1 MSEASGAFNT
11 MNLCPSCFAPKG
23 GGAGC
28 PVCGFEAG
36 AADQNWNS
44 LKPGTLIHGRYVI
57 GRVLGQGGF
66 GITYLGFDLRLNVKL
81 AIKEYYPSGLAVRN
95 TASRA
100 VVNATVDVREDFQRG
115 MEKFLEEARTLARF
129 EDHPNI
135 VSVRDFFEENGTA
148 YMVMTYFEGRT
159 LLKYLEENG
168 GSLSFDEVLAILIPV
183 MNALDEVHASGLI
196 HRDISPDN
204 IFITYS
210 GQVKLLDFGAA
221 KSAMALVNQQSH
233 SIVLKK
239 GYSPAEQY
247 QSRGSLGPWTD
258 IYSMAATIYRSITG
272 IIPPDSLDRL
282 DKEILIPPSR
292 QGVTIP
298 SYAEAALMR
307 ALSISPRQRPQSMRE
322 FQGELLGET
331 ASSASFSEAPD
342 APASPRTAKQGA
354 PAPTVKLKCE
364 TAIPAGKHGPSHRP
378 AEPSALPAKR
388 PFPVALMAV
397 VAVVVIAAIAG
408 FFLIGGKKDN
418 LQETVA
424 VSQPTKTETSAS
436 PAGEIE
442 LLRQKAEKGDP
453 VSQYRLGNRYQQGKG
468 VPQDSQAAA
477 EWYRK
482 AAEQGYSPAQNDLGN
497 LYIQGIGVPQ
507 DYKEGAKWLAKA
519 ADQGNPFAQTNLGW
533 MYDVGQGV
541 PVNKAKA
548 VKLYMAAAEQ
558 GNPNAQTNLAY
569 MYEKGAG
576 GLEKNVEKAAELYLK
591 AAEKGVVN
599 AQYSVALYYENG
611 IGLPRDR
618 TKAIQWL
625 RKAADQGDIDA
636 ANKLKS
642 MGVSSSSNS
651 TVEND

>member
-1 MSEASGAFNT
+1 MSEASGTFNT
-11 MNLCPSCFAPKG
+11 MNLCPSCFASKG
-23 GGAGC
+23 ESAGC
-28 PVCGFEAG
+28 PVCGFEEG
-36 AADQNWNS
+36 TADPNWNS
-44 LKPGTLIHGRYVI
+44 LKPGTLIHGRYAI

-100 VVNATVDVREDFQRG
+100 VMNATVDVREDFQRG

-159 LLKYLEENG
+159 LLKYLEEKG
-168 GSLSFDEVLAILIPV
+168 GTLPFDEVLTILIPV

-221 KSAMALVNQQSH
+221 KSAMALLNQQSH

-282 DKEILIPPSR
+282 DKEILIPPSQ
-292 QGVTIP
+292 QGVAIP
-298 SYAEAALMR
+298 GYAEAALIR

-331 ASSASFSEAPD
+331 VSLASFSEAAG

-354 PAPTVKLKCE
+354 PAPTVKLKGE
-364 TAIPAGKHGPSHRP
+364 TAISAGKPGPSFGPAGPS
-378 AEPSALPAKR
+378 STPAKK
-388 PFPVALMAV
+388 PFPLTAMAAVALVLAV
-397 VAVVVIAAIAG
+397 AIG
-408 FFLIGGKKDN
+408 GLFLFGGKKDSPK
-418 LQETVA
+418 ETVA
-424 VSQPTKTETSAS
+424 VSQPAQIAPPAS

-442 LLRQKAEKGDP
+442 LLRQKAEEGDP

-468 VPQDSQAAA
+468 VPQDTRVAA

-497 LYIQGIGVPQ
+497 LYVQGIGVPQ
-507 DYKEGAKWLAKA
+507 DYAEGAKWLARA
-519 ADQGNPFAQTNLGW
+519 AEQGNPFAQTNLGW

-569 MYEKGAG
+569 MYEKGEG
-576 GLEKNVEKAAELYLK
+576 GLERNMKKAAELYLK
-591 AAEKGVVN
+591 AAEKGVAN
-599 AQYSVALYYENG
+599 AQYSVALYYESG
-611 IGLPRDR
+611 IGVPKDR
-618 TKAIQWL
+618 AKAIQWL

-636 ANKLKS
+636 ANKLKR

-651 TVEND
+651 TVENN